1 MTKILDFLVDNYLYV
16 AGISGFFI
24 VVLIGFLSKN
34 GKNKTKKEDAKKTE
48 SEEITNNN
56 YDNFVVAPIETN
68 ANTITV
74 EPIEG
79 VVKEP
84 IDLTQAIQATENF
97 EVVLENKPAETLD
110 FGEHVVLNKEKLD
123 DEVDIIDF
131 SSLNAFKSNDEIAQ
145 PK

>member
-16 AGISGFFI
+16 AGISGFFV

-34 GKNKTKKEDAKKTE
+34 GKNKIKKEDTK
-48 SEEITNNN
+48 NNDS
-56 YDNFVVAPIETN
+56 DNFTVSPIEIEEKTN
-68 ANTITV
+68 I
-74 EPIEG
+74 IEQPKNII
-79 VVKEP
+79 KES
-84 IDLTQAIQATENF
+84 IDLTTAVQATENF
-97 EVVLENKPAETLD
+97 EVVLENKPTETLD

-131 SSLNAFKSNDEIAQ
+131 STLNAFKLNDEVAQ